1 MEPPISPSPMNAM
14 VESVMVIFSILVSPP
29 VNAGTGC
36 AGFNIS
42 KADAVRAGFAHR
54 AYVKALPEVRVP

>member
-14 VESVMVIFSILVSPP
+14 VESVMVIFSII
-29 VNAGTGC
+29 G
-36 AGFNIS
+36 IS
-42 KADAVRAGFAHR
+42 SCKCGNRMRRIKCMKRDAVRAEAAHR